1 MSGDQITRLKNALKA
16 ADAAGNTGDATALAK
31 ALRTAM
37 QAPADSRPDS
47 NMLEGVVDS
56 LTQGIAFGFGDEMT
70 AFESAVLGK
79 TPEGGVFDYSKPY
92 GERYDQA
99 LTAERQQQKRF
110 ADESPVIATGSEIV
124 GGIAGALATGGA
136 GLVAKGATIQG
147 KAALGALEGAG
158 YGGLYG
164 FGSGE
169 GGAANRAKNA
179 AVGGVT
185 GAALGGTLAAA
196 GTKFGQAIANYR
208 ANKAAAASGAS
219 PNASQMLA
227 RGIEAEGPDAV
238 VERIRAGGPDA
249 MLVDG
254 GQALSNQLDTA
265 ANGSV
270 MGATRAM
277 QQVDERAA
285 ATNQRM
291 TSALD
296 DTFGAPRGLNQTAR
310 DIASSTRPA
319 RQQGYDAAYASPI
332 DYGTGAP
339 GERILT
345 VLKRVSPRLMKDAV
359 DEANEAMQ
367 SVYGAR
373 QYPHILA
380 EVGEGGAPVFKELP
394 NVQQLD
400 EIKKALQK
408 IGQEVDGLRRPTGP
422 ANRANALARDLRDAI
437 SDAAPAYS
445 DAIAAGR
452 DKLAQDGALQLGR
465 DMLRATMRREDIAEG
480 LAKAGPAER
489 AAARQGVREFLDDS
503 IANVRQIAS
512 DPNIDAREAA
522 KAISEL
528 SSKAAREKIAML
540 LGKPEADS
548 FFRAMAQLQQTMSVK
563 ARLARNSASAM
574 RIATNKDIKDMAA
587 PGIVGK
593 AARAEPLNAGREAVR
608 AITGQTDDVIR
619 AREDKLSQEIA
630 GLLTQSRG
638 EEAVKLAQNLVTAM
652 RNRGATDSEIAAAMI
667 QVRPAGAIGGNLGGQ
682 AGVSLIAPR

>member
-31 ALRTAM
+31 ALRAAM
-37 QAPADSRPDS
+37 QAPTDTRPES

-56 LTQGIAFGFGDEMT
+56 LTQGITFGFGDELT

-79 TPEGGVFDYSKPY
+79 TPEGGWFDYSKPY

-110 ADESPVIATGSEIV
+110 ADENRVVATGSEIV

-136 GLVAKGATIQG
+136 GLVAKGATLQG
-147 KAALGALEGAG
+147 KAGLGALEGAG
-158 YGGLYG
+158 FGGLYG

-169 GGAANRAKNA
+169 GGAANRAQKGLSGA
-179 AVGGVT
+179 AIGAVGG
-185 GAALGGTLAAA
+185 GAATAI

-219 PNASQMLA
+219 PDASQMLA

-238 VERIRAGGPDA
+238 IDRIRAGGPDA

-254 GQALSNQLDTA
+254 GQALSNQLDAA

-277 QQVDERAA
+277 QQVDDRAA
-285 ATNQRM
+285 ATNRQM

-310 DIASSTRPA
+310 DISSSTRAA
-319 RQQGYDAAYASPI
+319 RQEGYGAAYASPI
-332 DYGTGAP
+332 DYGTGAA
-339 GERILT
+339 GDKILT
-345 VLKRVSPRLMKDAV
+345 VLKRVPKRVFGQAV
-359 DEANEAMQ
+359 RDANEQMQ
-367 SVYGAR
+367 VEFGAR
-373 QYPHILA
+373 QYKHISA
-380 EVGEGGAPVFKELP
+380 KIADDGSITFKEMP
-394 NVQQLD
+394 NVMQLD
-400 EIKKALQK
+400 YIKRALQE

-452 DKLAQDGALQLGR
+452 DKLAQDAALQLGR

-522 KAISEL
+522 KAISDL
-528 SSKAAREKIAML
+528 SSKAAREKITFL
-540 LGKPEADS
+540 IGKPEADS
-548 FFRAMAQLQQTMSVK
+548 FFKSMARLQQTMSVK

-587 PGIVGK
+587 PGIIGK
-593 AARAEPLNAGREAVR
+593 AARAEPLNAGREAFR
-608 AITGQTDDVIR
+608 AVTGQTDDVIK
-619 AREDKLSQEIA
+619 AREDRLSQEIA
-630 GLLTQSRG
+630 ELLTQSRG

-652 RNRGATDSEIAAAMI
+652 RNRGATDSDIAAAMI
-667 QVRPAGAIGGNLGGQ
+667 RVRPAGAIGGNLGGQ